1 MSKAFYN
8 TLNEIYE
15 TERADAIAA
24 LSNITR
30 RCRSD
35 MGAYMLEPGCLEK
48 QGIKMIEAYIPAQ
61 KLLLQLMREEMQD
74 AQFSDMTL
82 DGAQD
87 FESEVHD
94 HE

>member
-1 MSKAFYN
+1 MSKALYN
-8 TLNEIYE
+8 NLNEVYE

-48 QGIKMIEAYIPAQ
+48 RGVKMIEAYIPAQ

-74 AQFSDMTL
+74 AQLSDMLL
-82 DGAQD
+82 DGTQD
-87 FESEVHD
+87 LESEVYD